1 MTEKPPQK
9 EQKKIK
15 TAVVHKV
22 AMEHY
27 RHIRAG
33 MDQALLDNVAQVVRR
48 SMGESV
54 PFPEVSREAEQTEAR
69 RKTFETILKF
79 MTLSKGGKA
88 FMQEVAA
95 SIASAQSRKD
105 V

>member
-15 TAVVHKV
+15 TAVVHKA

-33 MDQALLDNVAQVVRR
+33 MDQALLDKVAHIVRR
-48 SMGESV
+48 SMGEI
-54 PFPEVSREAEQTEAR
+54 PYEAEKTEAR
-69 RKTFETILKF
+69 RKTFATILKF
-79 MTLSKGGKA
+79 MSLSKGSKA

>member
-15 TAVVHKV
+15 TAVVHKA

-33 MDQALLDNVAQVVRR
+33 MDQALLDKVAQVVRR
-48 SMGESV
+48 SIGETV
-54 PFPEVSREAEQTEAR
+54 PSSRDSREAEQAESR

-79 MTLSKGGKA
+79 MSLSKGSKA

-95 SIASAQSRKD
+95 SIARINSREES
-105 V
+105 

>member
-15 TAVVHKV
+15 TAVVHKA

-33 MDQALLDNVAQVVRR
+33 MDQALLDKVAHIVRR
-48 SMGESV
+48 SMGEI
-54 PFPEVSREAEQTEAR
+54 PHEAEQTEAR
-69 RKTFETILKF
+69 RKTFATILKF
-79 MTLSKGGKA
+79 MSLSKGSKA

>member
-1 MTEKPPQK
+1 MTEKPPKK

-15 TAVVHKV
+15 TAVVHKA

-27 RHIRAG
+27 RHVRAG
-33 MDQALLDNVAQVVRR
+33 IDQALLDKVAHIVRR
-48 SMGESV
+48 SMGTPVSSTEV
-54 PFPEVSREAEQTEAR
+54 PREAEQTEVR

-79 MTLSKGGKA
+79 MVLSKGSKA

-95 SIASAQSRKD
+95 SIANTHEKKRH
-105 V
+105 